1 MKENKVS
8 DSTLRKEIKMGESIT
23 KLKFKTGEKE
33 RGNKRDM
40 YTTNISIFRPAL
52 RQSTGGGE
60 NDGRSVTRDNSLTT
74 TPSTRRL
81 DLVGVEVIRN
91 ELQ

>member
-1 MKENKVS
+1 M
-8 DSTLRKEIKMGESIT
+8 
-23 KLKFKTGEKE
+23 KFKTGEKE

-40 YTTNISIFRPAL
+40 YTTNISIFRLAL

-60 NDGRSVTRDNSLTT
+60 NDGRSVTGDNSLTT

-81 DLVGVEVIRN
+81 DLVGVEGRSEQRRN